1 MDKILI
7 IRMSSLGDIIHT
19 LPAFAAL
26 RRNFPAAHIAWV
38 VEKKGKDILD
48 FVPGIDEMIVVG
60 SPGWRKK
67 LRNPGQSAFDFQ
79 GLLKSGLIARISG
92 ARKRFGFNRKNLKE
106 PLASLFYTDRL
117 EEVAETGHVI
127 EKNLRLLRLAGIH
140 EDKFE
145 FPLDIPEALRLSVKG
160 KIAPSLGGAQG
171 KLALFNVGAAWP
183 TKRWFAE
190 SWIALLNDL
199 KNEAGTPLLLWG
211 TPEEETIARR
221 VSRETGV
228 PIAPFLTIQELLALV
243 KASALVV
250 SGDTFVLQAACAL
263 AVPVVGIFGPT
274 TPQRN
279 GPFHS
284 RDKFVYHKIACGPCY
299 KRSCDS
305 LECLKLVTAGEVA
318 AAIRKILEENA

>member
-26 RRNFPAAHIAWV
+26 RRNFPASRIAWV
-38 VEKKGKDILD
+38 VERKGKDILD
-48 FVPGIDEMIVVG
+48 FVPGIDDIVVIG
-60 SPGWRKK
+60 SPGWRRK
-67 LRNPGQSAFDFQ
+67 LRNPGQAAFDFQ
-79 GLLKSGLIARISG
+79 GLLKSGFIARLSG
-92 ARKRFGFNRKNLKE
+92 ARKRFGFHRKNLKE

-117 EEVAETGHVI
+117 EEVADTGHII
-127 EKNLRLLRLAGIH
+127 EKNLRLLRLAGIS
-140 EDKFE
+140 EDKYE
-145 FPLDIPEALRLSVKG
+145 FPLAIPESLRISVMR
-160 KIAPSLGGAQG
+160 KIAQVIGTSNK

-190 SWIALLNDL
+190 GWTAVLNDL
-199 KNEAGTPLLLWG
+199 KNEAMAPLLLWG
-211 TPEEETIARR
+211 TPEEEDIARR
-221 VSRETGV
+221 VSQDTGV
-228 PIAPFLTIQELLALV
+228 PMAPFLTVRELLALV
-243 KASALVV
+243 KGSALVV

-284 RDKFVYHKIACGPCY
+284 GDKFVYHEIACSACY

-305 LECLKLVTAGEVA
+305 MECLKLVTAEEVA
-318 AAIRKILEENA
+318 AAVRGILEKNA